1 MREWC
6 CPGHVALPTP
16 VCPTGMFWCPHSVRC
31 NPQRTL
37 EQLCASPGW
46 DKTVFTWST
55 NGWNSLCSDM
65 LQNGQLERAAVRSG
79 TLGFHRSVTLK
90 IGLLRCAFPKK
101 LTPFWHMK
109 HTEIQE
115 YGLLQNLFYRVI
127 LSTWNQWRASDS
139 CDERWWRDPKDGQET
154 MPTVVNCIFFQI
166 ERANLSRLAIN
177 PDGEGMAFMNLDKN
191 DVLTKPQSLISLKSL
206 LLPINLPAKF
216 QLCPLSTLGSWPN
229 QSLPKAWPESINT

>member
-1 MREWC
+1 MPTFGSTSAAITLSFDFDIIYSSEHIINNSFFSFQYGCVNVCKLMEIWIAAYLSHSGCMREWC

-101 LTPFWHMK
+101 TNSILAHEAHWNTGIWIVAESVLQS
-109 HTEIQE
+109 HTQHVESVE
-115 YGLLQNLFYRVI
+115 SLRFLWWEVM
-127 LSTWNQWRASDS
+127 
-139 CDERWWRDPKDGQET
+139 ERSQRWARD
-154 MPTVVNCIFFQI
+154 N
-166 ERANLSRLAIN
+166 ANR
-177 PDGEGMAFMNLDKN
+177 G
-191 DVLTKPQSLISLKSL
+191 
-206 LLPINLPAKF
+206 
-216 QLCPLSTLGSWPN
+216 
-229 QSLPKAWPESINT
+229 